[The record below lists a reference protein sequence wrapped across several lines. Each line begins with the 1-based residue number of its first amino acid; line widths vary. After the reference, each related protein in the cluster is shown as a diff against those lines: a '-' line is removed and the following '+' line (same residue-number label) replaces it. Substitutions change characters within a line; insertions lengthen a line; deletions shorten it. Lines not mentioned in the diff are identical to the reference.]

1 MKMKRFFVIASIFC
15 ALSFGLLSS
24 GSAWENPGKPP
35 VFCLSSGEVTTSP
48 VTIYDG
54 TCYVVSVLVIT
65 DGTNNAKLVLTAGGA
80 AGTVQF
86 ETTVVGADNYGGRV
100 WTLPVQFLT
109 DCYGVLSG
117 TGASYI
123 VEYVK

>member
-1 MKMKRFFVIASIFC
+1 MKRFFVIVSVFC

-35 VFCLSSGEVTTSP
+35 VFCISSGERTADA
-48 VTIYDG
+48 TIFDG

-65 DGTNNAKLVLTAGGA
+65 DGTNSAKLILTSDGSS
-80 AGTVQF
+80 GTVQF

-109 DCYGVLSG
+109 DLYANIDGV
-117 TGASYI
+117 GASYI